1 MTAKQLDDNKIV
13 LGQMVRVANQEKK
26 FNENELYV
34 AVQVEDENGENER
47 CILFTEI
54 ELSDMEKITF
64 DFAFSKMVN
73 GRLYSA
79 IIDKKPTYLV
89 KLSNDF
95 EYQMIYR
102 ISPSQLTA
110 AEERAKKNP

>member
-34 AVQVEDENGENER
+34 AVQVEDEDGENER

-54 ELSDMEKITF
+54 ELSDMEK
-64 DFAFSKMVN
+64 S
-73 GRLYSA
+73 RL
-79 IIDKKPTYLV
+79 ILLFPKW
-89 KLSNDF
+89 
-95 EYQMIYR
+95 
-102 ISPSQLTA
+102 
-110 AEERAKKNP
+110 